1 MTTQT
6 TPIYGLALHTSS
18 QQLGLA
24 IAVNG
29 EIRRSQTWELGR
41 ELSNQLHL
49 YLAEFIQPQTW
60 SDMAY
65 LAVAQG
71 PGSFTSIRIGLVTA
85 RTLGQQ
91 LHIPVF
97 TLSSLAAFALSQ
109 VDHLSP
115 SGLIAVQMAA
125 TRGQI
130 YGAVYQIHA
139 QSIKVIFSDRLL
151 DPPDWQRQLAQIDP
165 DLHPLLAPE
174 ALGQNVDQ
182 ILLLAHQSWQAGQRS
197 PWSEALPF
205 YGMSP

>member
-1 MTTQT
+1 
-6 TPIYGLALHTSS
+6 
-18 QQLGLA
+18 
-24 IAVNG
+24 
-29 EIRRSQTWELGR
+29 
-41 ELSNQLHL
+41 
-49 YLAEFIQPQTW
+49 
-60 SDMAY
+60 MAY

-97 TLSSLAAFALSQ
+97 ALSSLAAFALSQ

-130 YGAVYQIHA
+130 YGAVYQIQD
-139 QSIKVIFSDRLL
+139 QSIKIIFGDRLL

-165 DLHPLLAPE
+165 ALHPLSAPE

-182 ILLLAHQSWQAGQRS
+182 ILYLAHQSWQAGQRS
-197 PWSEALPF
+197 PWSKALPF
-205 YGMSP
+205 YGVSP

>member
-49 YLAEFIQPQTW
+49 HLAEFIQPQTW

-109 VDHLSP
+109 VEHLSP

-130 YGAVYQIHA
+130 YGAVYQIQY

-151 DPPDWQRQLAQIDP
+151 DPSDWQRQLAQIDP

-197 PWSEALPF
+197 LWSEALPF

>member
-1 MTTQT
+1 MTNQT
-6 TPIYGLALHTSS
+6 TPLYGLALHTSS

-29 EIRRSQTWELGR
+29 EIRRSRTWDLGR

-49 YLAEFIQPQTW
+49 HLAEFIQPQTW
-60 SDMAY
+60 LDMAY

-71 PGSFTSIRIGLVTA
+71 PGSFTSMRIGLVTA

-91 LHIPVF
+91 LNIPVF
-97 TLSSLAAFALSQ
+97 ALSSLAAFALSQ
-109 VDHLSP
+109 MDHLSP
-115 SGLIAVQMAA
+115 AGLIAVQMAA

-130 YGAVYQIHA
+130 YGAVYQIQA
-139 QSIKVIFSDRLL
+139 QSLKTIVGDRLL
-151 DPPDWQRQLAQIDP
+151 DPSDWQRQLAQIDP
-165 DLHPLLAPE
+165 DLHPLSSPE

-182 ILLLAHQSWQAGQRS
+182 ILHLAHQLWQAGLRS

-205 YGMSP
+205 YGMLP

>member
-1 MTTQT
+1 MTNQT
-6 TPIYGLALHTSS
+6 TPLYGLALHTSS

-29 EIRRSQTWELGR
+29 EISRSRTWDVGR

-49 YLAEFIQPQTW
+49 HLAEFIQPQTW

-71 PGSFTSIRIGLVTA
+71 PGSFTSVRIGLVTA

-91 LHIPVF
+91 LNIPVF
-97 TLSSLAAFALSQ
+97 ALSSLASFALSQ
-109 VDHLSP
+109 MDHLSP
-115 SGLIAVQMAA
+115 AGLIAVQMAA

-130 YGAVYQIHA
+130 YGAVYQIQA
-139 QSIKVIFSDRLL
+139 QSIKTSVSDRLL
-151 DPPDWQRQLAQIDP
+151 DPSDWQRQLAQIDP
-165 DLHPLLAPE
+165 DLHPLSAPE

-182 ILLLAHQSWQAGQRS
+182 ILHLAHQLWQAGQRS

>member
-29 EIRRSQTWELGR
+29 EISRSQTWELGR

-49 YLAEFIQPQTW
+49 HLAEFIQPQTW

-97 TLSSLAAFALSQ
+97 ALSSLAAFALSQ

-130 YGAVYQIHA
+130 YGAVYQIQD
-139 QSIKVIFSDRLL
+139 QSIKIIFGDRLL
-151 DPPDWQRQLAQIDP
+151 DPSDWQRQLAQIDP
-165 DLHPLLAPE
+165 NLHPLLAPE

-197 PWSEALPF
+197 SWSEALPF

>member
-1 MTTQT
+1 MTNQT
-6 TPIYGLALHTSS
+6 TPLYGLALHTSS

-29 EIRRSQTWELGR
+29 KISRSRTWDVGR

-49 YLAEFIQPQTW
+49 HLAEFIQPQTW

-71 PGSFTSIRIGLVTA
+71 PGSFTSVRIGLVTA

-91 LHIPVF
+91 LNIPVF
-97 TLSSLAAFALSQ
+97 ALSSLAAFALSQ
-109 VDHLSP
+109 MDHLSP
-115 SGLIAVQMAA
+115 ASLIAVQMAA

-130 YGAVYQIHA
+130 YGAVYQIQA
-139 QSIKVIFSDRLL
+139 QSIKMIVGDRLL
-151 DPPDWQRQLAQIDP
+151 DPSDWQRQLAQIDP
-165 DLHPLLAPE
+165 NLHPLSAPE

-182 ILLLAHQSWQAGQRS
+182 ILHLAHQLWQAGQRS